1 MSYIN
6 KDFFENAENQQKA
19 MQINWEIAD
28 CLHQF
33 GKLPCN
39 GFPLVP
45 YLLHKASQYSN
56 PFGITL
62 QAITDGK
69 IEVNEDVRFMA
80 KEVLTEVSDDGES
93 RAAASARDEILAGRI
108 CSRCCQPCH
117 G

>member
-69 IEVNEDVRFMA
+69 A
-80 KEVLTEVSDDGES
+80 
-93 RAAASARDEILAGRI
+93 
-108 CSRCCQPCH
+108 
-117 G
+117 